1 VGSGQWAVGRF
12 ADYQFPFIRNTKMI
26 TAYCQLPTAKCCA
39 IICAKANTKMVHI
52 KSLSLLLLILICA
65 LPANAT
71 IARIDI
77 NSAIDPVTAE
87 FVVRS
92 IARAESENTQMILMR
107 LQTPGGFSTSMEEII
122 SRMLGSKIPVV
133 VYVAPSGAKAASAG
147 FFILLASDIAAMA
160 PGTNTGAAHP
170 LMAIGGFPVD
180 GGQTGKTLT
189 EKITSNATAFLRSI
203 AGKRNRNVEEAEKG
217 VVQSKS
223 FTDTEALNAHLIDFV
238 AKDESELLDKLQ
250 GYRVRLFSGQEKIL
264 DTRNQTVVDYQ
275 MTMREKLLAT
285 VSQPNLA
292 LLLGIAGLILLY
304 FEFTNP
310 GFIAPGVMGG
320 ICVLLS
326 VLGLS
331 FLPIN
336 YVGVLLIFLAI
347 GLFIAEV
354 KVGGFGALGVGG
366 LVSMVIGM
374 LILIDSPDP
383 AVRIGLYT
391 ALALALPFAAI
402 FMILLIA
409 LVRSL
414 RQKVSTG
421 DEGMIGMIGI
431 ADSDVG
437 KSGRIHIRGEYWTAY
452 SQDPIAAG
460 KNVKVL
466 AVKNLTVEVEEVKE

>member
-1 VGSGQWAVGRF
+1 MVN
-12 ADYQFPFIRNTKMI
+12 IRN
-26 TAYCQLPTAKCCA
+26 
-39 IICAKANTKMVHI
+39 
-52 KSLSLLLLILICA
+52 LSILLLLLIFA
-65 LPANAT
+65 MPANAK
-71 IARIDI
+71 IARIDL
-77 NSAIDPVTAE
+77 NGAIDPVTAE
-87 FVVRS
+87 FVIRS
-92 IARAESENTQMILMR
+92 ISRAENEKAQMILMR

-122 SRMLGSKIPVV
+122 SKMLSSKVPVV

-147 FFILLASDIAAMA
+147 FFILLASDVAAMA

-189 EKITSNATAFLRSI
+189 EKVTSNATAFLRSI

-238 AKDESELLDKLQ
+238 ARDESALLDKLQ
-250 GYRVRLFSGQEKIL
+250 GYRVHLFSGQEKIL
-264 DTRNQTVVDYQ
+264 DTGDRTVVEYQ
-275 MTMREKLLAT
+275 MTAREKLLAT
-285 VSQPNLA
+285 ISQPNLA
-292 LLLGIAGLILLY
+292 LLLGVSGLILLY

-310 GFIAPGVMGG
+310 GFVAPGVIGG

-336 YVGVLLIFLAI
+336 YVGVLLMMLAI

-354 KVGGFGALGVGG
+354 KVGGFGVLGVGG

-383 AVRIGLYT
+383 AVRVGLYT
-391 ALALALPFAAI
+391 ALALALPFATLFI
-402 FMILLIA
+402 ILLIA
-409 LVRSL
+409 LIKSL
-414 RQKVSTG
+414 RQKVATG
-421 DEGMIGMIGI
+421 NEAMIGMIGI
-431 ADSDVG
+431 ADTDVE
-437 KSGRIHIRGEYWTAY
+437 KSGRIYIRGEYWTAH
-452 SQDPIAAG
+452 SKIPVAAG
-460 KNVKVL
+460 KSVRVL
-466 AVKNLTVEVEEVKE
+466 AIENLRLEVEEVPD